1 MGCSCGWEGLG
12 SGDGAGTGQP
22 RGHRRSRTELRVPG
36 KGCPGGLHP
45 NSAGAAGRCPCTLS
59 VPLARPMGAP
69 RVQDE
74 TMSFSLPTA
83 PSTRQQKTRAK
94 KHNGQLL
101 KKNQEGKKEIKQ
113 NNPLVQPDAGPWK
126 LAALLPAFFT
136 RGLAPTKGSREGL
149 NMQKAV
155 IDCTKSMPGGSGGF
169 CWAMIRR
176 RATRSCADN
185 RLVVEQAPG
194 ERAVGGTHALGSGFV
209 HCPLPQPGHPLH
221 LGHPVLGAGM
231 GVPRDRGC
239 PWDGSQG
246 PWKG

>member
-1 MGCSCGWEGLG
+1 M
-12 SGDGAGTGQP
+12 
-22 RGHRRSRTELRVPG
+22 ELRVPG
-36 KGCPGGLHP
+36 KGGPGGLHP
-45 NSAGAAGRCPCTLS
+45 NSAGAAERRCPCTLS
-59 VPLARPMGAP
+59 VPLARPVGAP
-69 RVQDE
+69 SVQDG

-194 ERAVGGTHALGSGFV
+194 ERGVGGTHALGCGFV

-221 LGHPVLGAGM
+221 QGHPVLGAGM